1 MGIII
6 VITQTNSMFYDETT
20 AAATAVAAAADVDLT
35 VTTELL
41 NRQECSKDGHTESS
55 KCHLNF
61 EVTSITTWEQS
72 TEHRCAGAPSPTES
86 LNAQ

>member
-20 AAATAVAAAADVDLT
+20 AAAMAVAAAADVYLT
-35 VTTELL
+35 VTTEST
-41 NRQECSKDGHTESS
+41 RVQQGRTDTESS

-72 TEHRCAGAPSPTES
+72 TEHRCSGAPSPTES

>member
-20 AAATAVAAAADVDLT
+20 AAATAVAAADVDLT
-35 VTTELL
+35 VTTEST
-41 NRQECSKDGHTESS
+41 RVQQGRTDTESS